1 MERDCLL
8 FLPQPAAYME
18 AQNIKEDAKDILNH
32 ASDYAETFYKLSLV
46 RLTKKV
52 SDVASVAVNSIVI
65 FLISLCVLLF
75 ISFAG
80 AWWLGDV
87 VENRALGFLLI
98 AVFYLLI
105 VFILVLMRKK
115 IISPLIRN
123 TLIKKIYE
131 EKDQVIRGS

>member
-1 MERDCLL
+1 
-8 FLPQPAAYME
+8 ME
-18 AQNIKEDAKDILNH
+18 AQNLKEDAKDIFNH

-52 SDVASVAVNSIVI
+52 SDVASVAVNSILI
-65 FLISLCVLLF
+65 FLISLCILLF

-87 VENRALGFLLI
+87 VENRALGFLLV
-98 AVFYLLI
+98 AAFYLLLI
-105 VFILVLMRKK
+105 LILVLMRKK
-115 IISPLIRN
+115 IISPFIRN
-123 TLIKKIYE
+123 TLIRKFYE

>member
-1 MERDCLL
+1 
-8 FLPQPAAYME
+8 ME
-18 AQNIKEDAKDILNH
+18 AQNLKEDAKDVLNH

-52 SDVASVAVNSIVI
+52 SDIASAVVNSVLI
-65 FLISLCVLLF
+65 FFISLCILLF

-98 AVFYLLI
+98 AAFYVLLI
-105 VFILVLMRKK
+105 FILILMRKK
-115 IISPLIRN
+115 VISPFIRN
-123 TLIKKIYE
+123 TLIRKIYE

>member
-1 MERDCLL
+1 
-8 FLPQPAAYME
+8 ME
-18 AQNIKEDAKDILNH
+18 AQNLKEDAKDVFNH

-52 SDVASVAVNSIVI
+52 SDIASGVVNSLLI
-65 FLISLCVLLF
+65 FFISLCILLF

-87 VENRALGFLLI
+87 VESRAIGFLLI
-98 AVFYLLI
+98 AAFYVLVI
-105 VFILVLMRKK
+105 FILILMRKK
-115 IISPLIRN
+115 VISPLIRN
-123 TLIKKIYE
+123 TLIRKIYE

>member
-1 MERDCLL
+1 
-8 FLPQPAAYME
+8 ME
-18 AQNIKEDAKDILNH
+18 AQNLKEDAKDVLNH

-52 SDVASVAVNSIVI
+52 SDIASGVVNSVLI
-65 FLISLCVLLF
+65 FIISLCILLF

-87 VENRALGFLLI
+87 VESRALGFLLI
-98 AVFYLLI
+98 AAFYVLLI
-105 VFILVLMRKK
+105 FILIIMRKK
-115 IISPLIRN
+115 VISPFIRN
-123 TLIKKIYE
+123 TLIRKIYE

>member
-1 MERDCLL
+1 
-8 FLPQPAAYME
+8 ME

-32 ASDYAETFYKLSLV
+32 ASDYAETFYKLNVL

-52 SDVASVAVNSIVI
+52 SDVASVAVNSILV

-87 VENRALGFLLI
+87 LENRALGFLLI
-98 AVFYLLI
+98 AVFYSLI
-105 VFILVLMRKK
+105 IFVLILMRKK

-123 TLIKKIYE
+123 TLIKKFYE
-131 EKDQVIRGS
+131 EKD